1 MTICRCEAL
10 FDRVAG
16 YISAVLRLKMKTDA
30 AVLVGLIAEM
40 QSAMP
45 PDDTATYKSLSTF
58 DKKNGN
64 GFATI
69 TVVNDCCARLRT
81 AIELIPNTTDVHKKS
96 FLSAVGTFESNF
108 SLGNMGISW
117 KQFLSNISTPVHTQA
132 LHFLDFILQSQE
144 FWKSRQIDIR
154 DVSELLDELETFI
167 KNSDMPDF
175 LRSLLQNDV
184 AKLRFILANHEK
196 FGEQD
201 YWEKFQKLTGL
212 FGAIY
217 MTLDE
222 NAREQGRPL
231 IQRMFRNVIVGVS
244 VSADFAQ
251 LITTIMP
258 MLPRV

>member
-1 MTICRCEAL
+1 
-10 FDRVAG
+10 
-16 YISAVLRLKMKTDA
+16 MKTDA
-30 AVLVGLIAEM
+30 AVLVSLITEM
-40 QSAMP
+40 QNVMP
-45 PDDTATYKSLSTF
+45 PDETATYKSLSNF

-69 TVVNDCCARLRT
+69 TIVNDCCGRLRN

-144 FWKSRQIDIR
+144 FWKSRQINVEDA
-154 DVSELLDELETFI
+154 SELLDALEEFI
-167 KNSDMPDF
+167 KDSKIPEF
-175 LRSLLQNDV
+175 LRSLLQNDI
-184 AKLRFILANHEK
+184 AKIRFILANHGK

-201 YWEKFQKLTGL
+201 YWDKYQKLTVL
-212 FGAIY
+212 FSAIY

-231 IQRMFRNVIVGVS
+231 VQRMFRNVITGIS
-244 VSADFAQ
+244 VSADLAQ
-251 LITTIMP
+251 LITAVMP
-258 MLPRV
+258 LLPRV